1 MDIYY
6 DDMTM
11 EDSNALF
18 TFEVLAG
25 CDVSIP
31 KTNPNC
37 TTKKTLPWWNDA
49 CTEAVKQKNK
59 AYYKYKKF
67 KTDFY
72 LKQFREAREKSK
84 FILNSARKENWEKY
98 ISKLTHKTNSKEV
111 WNMINKFKGKPFR
124 PVETLKLY
132 DARYH
137 TNQEKAEVLTQYYQS
152 VSSDESLDPEFRQ
165 HKNTQEPLIDEM
177 IKNKSNSAEHRT
189 FNAPFTLHELK
200 TALDKK
206 KKHCPRRRHDPLR
219 HAQKPHRKWHG
230 TPLKIN

>member
-11 EDSNALF
+11 EESNALF

-84 FILNSARKENWEKY
+84 FILNSARKKK
-98 ISKLTHKTNSKEV
+98 I
-111 WNMINKFKGKPFR
+111 GKITYP
-124 PVETLKLY
+124 
-132 DARYH
+132 
-137 TNQEKAEVLTQYYQS
+137 N
-152 VSSDESLDPEFRQ
+152 
-165 HKNTQEPLIDEM
+165 
-177 IKNKSNSAEHRT
+177 
-189 FNAPFTLHELK
+189 
-200 TALDKK
+200 
-206 KKHCPRRRHDPLR
+206 
-219 HAQKPHRKWHG
+219 
-230 TPLKIN
+230 